1 MTPDTSRTE
10 SAARDAA
17 NLAGRVEDFGGGV
30 GDQSPNPLLDELDAR
45 NRPDPWLPWT
55 CQGCG
60 DEDRHGMPERC
71 QMCGLVNYG
80 AAS

>member
-30 GDQSPNPLLDELDAR
+30 GDQSPNPLLDEPDAR
-45 NRPDPWLPWT
+45 LRPDPWLPFT
-55 CQGCG
+55 CPKCG
-60 DEDRHGMPERC
+60 DDDHHGMPETC
-71 QMCGLVNYG
+71 TCCGWRNYG
-80 AAS
+80 

>member
-1 MTPDTSRTE
+1 MKDHSRDE

-30 GDQSPNPLLDELDAR
+30 GDQSPNPLLDER
-45 NRPDPWLPWT
+45 FR
-55 CQGCG
+55 CVICEHGHQGHICRWCVAAG
-60 DEDRHGMPERC
+60 K
-71 QMCGLVNYG
+71 